1 MIQRGLY
8 TLAVIA
14 VCIFLG
20 ALPSSAGPSA
30 PAATPM
36 PMNMPGMPGMQ
47 PSSTAQPSQ
56 MMQDPEMGIASPVN
70 DTDWSIFNH
79 RGAGF
84 FLFFWGFTALIAG
97 LMWPRRTWVS
107 YVPGLVLLGL
117 VEFLFLRNDPKAWPS
132 GPYGF
137 WMSFQDPSVLQ
148 HRVFVVLLIVL
159 AVVELLR
166 AADLLPPLLKVWAV
180 PAIAVF
186 GAVYLFFH
194 THGGIETQQLMKH
207 MSDPGMANSPVMQ
220 KMTASMNEVKREHA
234 IFSFLGFGL
243 AAAKLLADG
252 GLIKGRLGATLWT
265 FFAMALGVYMFSFYT
280 E

>member
-1 MIQRGLY
+1 MIQRGVLMLSLM
-8 TLAVIA
+8 TA
-14 VCIFLG
+14 CIFFG
-20 ALPSSAGPSA
+20 SLPSSAA
-30 PAATPM
+30 AAATAATPM
-36 PMNMPGMPGMQ
+36 PMNMNMGTQ
-47 PSSTAQPSQ
+47 PSATAQPNQ
-56 MMQDPEMGIASPVN
+56 MTQDPEAGIASPVSN
-70 DTDWSIFNH
+70 VDWSVFNH

-84 FLFFWGFTALIAG
+84 FLFFWGFTALVAG
-97 LMWPRRTWVS
+97 LMWPRRTWLN

-148 HRVFVVLLIVL
+148 HRIFVVLLIVL

-186 GAVYLFFH
+186 GGVYLFFH
-194 THGGIETQQLMKH
+194 THGGIETQQMMQH
-207 MSDPGMANSPVMQ
+207 MSDPGMANNPAMQ
-220 KMTASMNEVKREHA
+220 KMTASMHEVKHEHLY
-234 IFSFLGFGL
+234 FSLLGFGL

-265 FFAMALGVYMFSFYT
+265 FFAMALGVYMFAFYT